1 MNGLAE
7 QIDSDFNKE
16 HGTDYKFQLRKG
28 VAEMQRKSSGGGIYF
43 SSVALLLLWAAISA
57 SGVASAAKAPS
68 VPVDPC
74 FIPPMLTRSP
84 PTTNGQPV
92 QVQIGILLIDVV
104 EIDDVTE
111 SFTADL
117 KVRIRWKDPR
127 LSAIALGHSLENCRF
142 SIEDIWNPDIQ
153 PINQRGTVD
162 KGKLQLVVASDGT
175 VSVVTRVFTILSNPL
190 DMHDF
195 PFDTQHLRIQFASM
209 KYNPTEVT
217 FITDE
222 ARTGRLEGLSIPGWR
237 LINNFSD
244 DTVAPLQGAVR
255 NHPRFDHL
263 IVIERQSSYYVWKF
277 IVPLCFIVLMASGVF
292 WLNPAGV
299 QTQVSVGTASV
310 FTLIAFLLG
319 LRVVLPRVPYLTR
332 MDELVLAA
340 TVLVFLAL
348 LEVII
353 TSRLAQKGQTQR
365 AKTIDRYARWMYPLT
380 FVVLLVVSL
389 KL

>member
-1 MNGLAE
+1 MLSPKRLLRFCLQANPESALITGLRCKPVG
-7 QIDSDFNKE
+7 F
-16 HGTDYKFQLRKG
+16 
-28 VAEMQRKSSGGGIYF
+28 
-43 SSVALLLLWAAISA
+43 ALLLLCVTIFANE
-57 SGVASAAKAPS
+57 VASAENAPS
-68 VPVDPC
+68 FPADPC
-74 FIPPMLTRSP
+74 YIPPNLTRNP
-84 PTTNGQPV
+84 PESNGQPV
-92 QVQIGILLIDVV
+92 QVKIGVLLIDVV

-117 KVRIRWKDPR
+117 KIRVRWKDPR
-127 LSAIALGHSLENCRF
+127 LSAAALGHSLEHCRV
-142 SIEDIWNPDIQ
+142 SREDIWNPDIQ
-153 PINQRGTVD
+153 PINQRGTVP
-162 KGKLQLVVASDGT
+162 KGKLQSVVASDGT
-175 VSVVTRVFTILSNPL
+175 VSLVARVFTVLSNPL

-195 PFDTQHLRIQFASM
+195 PFDTQHLRIKMASM
-209 KYNPTEVT
+209 KYNPNEVR

-237 LINNFSD
+237 LIDNFSD
-244 DTVAPLQGAVR
+244 DTLAPLQGAVR
-255 NHPRFDHL
+255 DHPRFDHV

-299 QTQVSVGTASV
+299 ATQIGVGTASV

-353 TSRLAQKGQTQR
+353 TSRLAQNNQTQL
-365 AKTIDRYARWMYPLT
+365 AQTIDRYARWLYPLA
-380 FVVLLVVSL
+380 FIVLLVFSL

>member
-1 MNGLAE
+1 MARARSKIGGPMGPPINSFMAPWVKRF
-7 QIDSDFNKE
+7 SDV
-16 HGTDYKFQLRKG
+16 L
-28 VAEMQRKSSGGGIYF
+28 V
-43 SSVALLLLWAAISA
+43 LLILWAGLSV
-57 SGVASAAKAPS
+57 SGVAAAANAPS
-68 VPVDPC
+68 VANDPC
-74 FIPPMLTRSP
+74 FIPPMLTHSP
-84 PTTNGQPV
+84 PESNGQPV
-92 QVQIGILLIDVV
+92 QVKIGILLIDVV
-104 EIDDVTE
+104 EINDVTE
-111 SFTADL
+111 SFTADF
-117 KVRIRWKDPR
+117 KVRVRWKDPR
-127 LSAIALGHSLENCRF
+127 LSATALGHSLEYCRF
-142 SIEDIWNPDIQ
+142 PIDDVWNPDIQ
-153 PINQRGTVD
+153 PINQRGTVQ
-162 KGKLQLVVASDGT
+162 KGKLQLVVAADGT
-175 VSVVTRVFTILSNPL
+175 VSVVARVYSILSNPL

-209 KYNPTEVT
+209 KYNPNEVT

-222 ARTGRLEGLSIPGWR
+222 AQTGRMKGLSIPGWR
-237 LINNFSD
+237 IINSFSD

-299 QTQVSVGTASV
+299 QTQIGVGTAAV

-319 LRVVLPRVPYLTR
+319 LRTVLPRVPYLTH
-332 MDELVLAA
+332 MDHLVFGA

-353 TSRLAQKGQTQR
+353 TSRMAQKGQTQQ
-365 AKTIDRYARWMYPLT
+365 AQTIDRYARWMYPLA

>member
-1 MNGLAE
+1 MG
-7 QIDSDFNKE
+7 F
-16 HGTDYKFQLRKG
+16 
-28 VAEMQRKSSGGGIYF
+28 
-43 SSVALLLLWAAISA
+43 ALLFLCAAIFVN
-57 SGVASAAKAPS
+57 GVASAADAPS
-68 VPVDPC
+68 VQDDPC

-84 PTTNGQPV
+84 PETNGQAV

-104 EIDDVTE
+104 EINDVTE
-111 SFTADL
+111 SFTADF
-117 KVRIRWKDPR
+117 KIRIRWKDPR
-127 LSAIALGHSLENCRF
+127 LSATALGHSLENCRF
-142 SIEDIWNPDIQ
+142 PIDDVWNPDIQ
-153 PINQRGTVD
+153 PINHQGTVH
-162 KGKLQLVVASDGT
+162 KGKLRSLVASDGT
-175 VSVVTRVFTILSNPL
+175 VSVVARVYTVLSNPL

-195 PFDTQHLRIQFASM
+195 PFDTQHLRIKLASM
-209 KYNPTEVT
+209 KYNPNEVT

-222 ARTGRLEGLSIPGWR
+222 SRTGRLDGLSIPGWK
-237 LINNFSD
+237 LLNNFSD
-244 DTVAPLQGAVR
+244 DTIAPLQGAVR
-255 NHPRFDHL
+255 DHPRFDHL

-299 QTQVSVGTASV
+299 QTQIGVGTASV

-353 TSRLAQKGQTQR
+353 TSRLAQKGQTQLAQR
-365 AKTIDRYARWMYPLT
+365 IDRYARWMYPLA
-380 FVVLLVVSL
+380 FLVLLVFSL
-389 KL
+389 KW

>member
-1 MNGLAE
+1 MVTRSHCFLAPWVKRFLE
-7 QIDSDFNKE
+7 VLALFLVW
-16 HGTDYKFQLRKG
+16 T
-28 VAEMQRKSSGGGIYF
+28 GI
-43 SSVALLLLWAAISA
+43 SV
-57 SGVASAAKAPS
+57 SGVASAANAPS
-68 VPVDPC
+68 VPDDPC
-74 FIPPMLTRSP
+74 FIPPALTRSP
-84 PTTNGQPV
+84 PEINGQPV
-92 QVQIGILLIDVV
+92 HVKIGVLLIDVV

-117 KVRIRWKDPR
+117 KVRVRWKDPR
-127 LSAIALGHSLENCRF
+127 LSSAALGHSLEHCRLP
-142 SIEDIWNPDIQ
+142 IDEVWNPDIQ
-153 PINQRGTVD
+153 PINQRGTVP
-162 KGKLQLVVASDGT
+162 KGKLQSVIASDGT
-175 VSVVTRVFTILSNPL
+175 VSVVTRVYTILSNPL

-209 KYNPTEVT
+209 KYNPNEVK

-237 LINNFSD
+237 IINSFSD
-244 DTVAPLQGAVR
+244 DTVPPLQGAVR
-255 NHPRFDHL
+255 HHPRFDHL

-299 QTQVSVGTASV
+299 QTQVGVGTASV

-319 LRVVLPRVPYLTR
+319 LRTVLPRVPYLTR

-353 TSRLAQKGQTQR
+353 TSRLAQKGQTQQ
-365 AKTIDRYARWMYPLT
+365 AQTIDRYARWMYPLT

>member
-1 MNGLAE
+1 V
-7 QIDSDFNKE
+7 K
-16 HGTDYKFQLRKG
+16 
-28 VAEMQRKSSGGGIYF
+28 
-43 SSVALLLLWAAISA
+43 
-57 SGVASAAKAPS
+57 
-68 VPVDPC
+68 
-74 FIPPMLTRSP
+74 
-84 PTTNGQPV
+84 
-92 QVQIGILLIDVV
+92 IGILLIDVV
-104 EIDDVTE
+104 EINDVTE
-111 SFTADL
+111 SFTADF

-127 LSAIALGHSLENCRF
+127 LSAAALGHSLEHCKF
-142 SIEDIWNPDIQ
+142 PIDDIWNPDIQ
-153 PINQRGTVD
+153 PINQRGTVP
-162 KGKLQLVVASDGT
+162 KGKLQSLVASDGT
-175 VSVVTRVFTILSNPL
+175 VSVVARVYTILSNPL
-190 DMHDF
+190 NMHDF

-209 KYNPTEVT
+209 KYNPKEVT

-237 LINNFSD
+237 IINNFSD

-255 NHPRFDHL
+255 DHPRFDHL
-263 IVIERQSSYYVWKF
+263 IVIERQASYYVWKF

-299 QTQVSVGTASV
+299 QTQVGVGTASV

-353 TSRLAQKGQTQR
+353 TSWLSQKGQTQR
-365 AKTIDRYARWMYPLT
+365 AHTIDRYARWIYPLT
-380 FVVLLVVSL
+380 FVVLLVFSL

>member
-1 MNGLAE
+1 VG
-7 QIDSDFNKE
+7 F
-16 HGTDYKFQLRKG
+16 
-28 VAEMQRKSSGGGIYF
+28 
-43 SSVALLLLWAAISA
+43 ALLLLCATIFAN
-57 SGVASAAKAPS
+57 GVASAADDLSRPT
-68 VPVDPC
+68 DPC
-74 FIPPMLTRSP
+74 FIPPLLTRNP
-84 PTTNGQPV
+84 PETNGQPV
-92 QVQIGILLIDVV
+92 HVKIGILLIDVV
-104 EIDDVTE
+104 EINDVTE
-111 SFTADL
+111 SFTADF

-127 LSAIALGHSLENCRF
+127 LSAEALGHSLEHCRF
-142 SIEDIWNPDIQ
+142 PIDDVWNPDIQ
-153 PINQRGTVD
+153 PINQRGTVS
-162 KGKLQLVVASDGT
+162 KGRLHSLVASDGT
-175 VSVVTRVFTILSNPL
+175 VSVVARVYTILSNPL
-190 DMHDF
+190 NLHDF
-195 PFDTQHLRIQFASM
+195 PFDTQHLRVQFASM
-209 KYNPTEVT
+209 KYNPSEVT

-237 LINNFSD
+237 LISNFSD

-299 QTQVSVGTASV
+299 QTQVGVATASV

-353 TSRLAQKGQTQR
+353 TSRLVQKDQTQR
-365 AKTIDRYARWMYPLT
+365 AETIDHYARWIYPLA
-380 FVVLLVVSL
+380 FVVLLVYSL

>member
-1 MNGLAE
+1 MSSPKRL
-7 QIDSDFNKE
+7 
-16 HGTDYKFQLRKG
+16 LRRYLQ
-28 VAEMQRKSSGGGIYF
+28 ATPDTILITSLRCKSVGF
-43 SSVALLLLWAAISA
+43 ALLLLCATIFAN
-57 SGVASAAKAPS
+57 GVASAADNSS
-68 VPVDPC
+68 VPGNPC
-74 FIPPMLTRSP
+74 FIPPLLTRSP

-92 QVQIGILLIDVV
+92 HVKIGVLLIDVI

-117 KVRIRWKDPR
+117 KVRVRWKDPR
-127 LSAIALGHSLENCRF
+127 LSAEALGHSLEHCRLPID
-142 SIEDIWNPDIQ
+142 SVWNPDIQ
-153 PINQRGTVD
+153 PINQRGTVP
-162 KGKLQLVVASDGT
+162 KGRLQSAVASDGT
-175 VSVVTRVFTILSNPL
+175 VSVVVRIFTILSNPL

-195 PFDTQHLRIQFASM
+195 PFDTQHLRIKFASM
-209 KYNPTEVT
+209 KYNPNEVT

-237 LINNFSD
+237 IINSFSD
-244 DTVAPLQGAVR
+244 DTVPPLQGAVR
-255 NHPRFDHL
+255 SHPRFDHV

-299 QTQVSVGTASV
+299 QTQVGVGTASV

-332 MDELVLAA
+332 VDELVLAA

-353 TSRLAQKGQTQR
+353 TSWLSQKGQTQR
-365 AKTIDRYARWMYPLT
+365 AETIDHYARWMYPLT

>member
-1 MNGLAE
+1 MSIPIRLFRLYLEATPA
-7 QIDSDFNKE
+7 SALV
-16 HGTDYKFQLRKG
+16 TSLRCKPLG
-28 VAEMQRKSSGGGIYF
+28 F
-43 SSVALLLLWAAISA
+43 ALLLLCVAIFA
-57 SGVASAAKAPS
+57 NGVASAADAPS
-68 VPVDPC
+68 VPDDPC

-84 PTTNGQPV
+84 PETNGQPV
-92 QVQIGILLIDVV
+92 QVQIGVLLIDVV

-111 SFTADL
+111 SFTTDF

-127 LSAIALGHSLENCRF
+127 LSAVALGHSLENCRF
-142 SIEDIWNPDIQ
+142 SIDDVWTPDIQ
-153 PINQRGTVD
+153 PINQRGTVQ
-162 KGKLQLVVASDGT
+162 KGKLQYWVASDGT
-175 VSVVTRVFTILSNPL
+175 VSVVARVFTILSNPL

-222 ARTGRLEGLSIPGWR
+222 ARTGRLEGLSIPGWK
-237 LINNFSD
+237 LLNNFSD
-244 DTVAPLQGAVR
+244 DTIAPLQGAVR
-255 NHPRFDHL
+255 NHSRFDHL

-299 QTQVSVGTASV
+299 QTQVGVGTASV
-310 FTLIAFLLG
+310 FTLIAFILG
-319 LRVVLPRVPYLTR
+319 LRTVLPRVPYLTR
-332 MDELVLAA
+332 MDLLVFSA

-353 TSRLAQKGQTQR
+353 TSRYAQKGHTQL
-365 AKTIDRYARWMYPLT
+365 AQTIDRYARWMYPLA
-380 FVVLLVVSL
+380 FLVLLVFSL
-389 KL
+389 KW

>member
-1 MNGLAE
+1 M
-7 QIDSDFNKE
+7 F
-16 HGTDYKFQLRKG
+16 
-28 VAEMQRKSSGGGIYF
+28 
-43 SSVALLLLWAAISA
+43 
-57 SGVASAAKAPS
+57 SGVASAGNTPLIQD
-68 VPVDPC
+68 DPC
-74 FIPPMLTRSP
+74 FIPPVLTRSLP
-84 PTTNGQPV
+84 ETNGQPV
-92 QVQIGILLIDVV
+92 QVQIGVLLIDVV
-104 EIDDVTE
+104 EINDVTE
-111 SFTADL
+111 SFTADF

-127 LSAIALGHSLENCRF
+127 LSATALGHSLEHCRF
-142 SIEDIWNPDIQ
+142 LIDDIWNPDIQ
-153 PINQRGTVD
+153 PINQRGTVQ
-162 KGKLQLVVASDGT
+162 KGKLQSLVASDGT
-175 VSVVTRVFTILSNPL
+175 VSVVARVYSILSSPL

-209 KYNPTEVT
+209 KYNSDEIT

-237 LINNFSD
+237 IINSFSD

-263 IVIERQSSYYVWKF
+263 IVIERQASYYVWKF

-299 QTQVSVGTASV
+299 QTQVGVGTASV
-310 FTLIAFLLG
+310 FTLIAFILG
-319 LRVVLPRVPYLTR
+319 LRTVLPRVPYLTR
-332 MDELVLAA
+332 MDELVFGA

-353 TSRLAQKGQTQR
+353 TSRYAQKGLTER
-365 AKTIDRYARWMYPLT
+365 AQTIDRYARWMYPLA

>member
-1 MNGLAE
+1 MVYSIMATPARLFRQANL
-7 QIDSDFNKE
+7 DSVLKTYHRCRPVGF
-16 HGTDYKFQLRKG
+16 
-28 VAEMQRKSSGGGIYF
+28 
-43 SSVALLLLWAAISA
+43 ALLLLCITISA
-57 SGVASAAKAPS
+57 SSVASASDAL
-68 VPVDPC
+68 PVSNDPC

-84 PTTNGQPV
+84 PETNGQPV
-92 QVQIGILLIDVV
+92 QVKIGILLIDVV

-111 SFTADL
+111 SFTADF

-127 LSAIALGHSLENCRF
+127 LSTTVLGHSLEHCRF
-142 SIEDIWNPDIQ
+142 PIDEVWNPDIQ
-153 PINQRGTVD
+153 PINHQGIVH
-162 KGKLQLVVASDGT
+162 KGKLQSLVASDGT
-175 VSVVTRVFTILSNPL
+175 VSVVARVYTILSNPL

-195 PFDTQHLRIQFASM
+195 PFDTQHLRIKMASM

-222 ARTGRLEGLSIPGWR
+222 SRTGRLEGLSIPGWKI
-237 LINNFSD
+237 INNFSD
-244 DTVAPLQGAVR
+244 ETVAPLQGAVR

-299 QTQVSVGTASV
+299 PTQIGVGTASV

-353 TSRLAQKGQTQR
+353 TSRLAQNNQTQL
-365 AKTIDRYARWMYPLT
+365 AQTIDRYARWLYPLA
-380 FVVLLVVSL
+380 FIVLLVFSL

>member
-1 MNGLAE
+1 M
-7 QIDSDFNKE
+7 F
-16 HGTDYKFQLRKG
+16 
-28 VAEMQRKSSGGGIYF
+28 
-43 SSVALLLLWAAISA
+43 
-57 SGVASAAKAPS
+57 SGVASAGNTPLIQD
-68 VPVDPC
+68 DPC
-74 FIPPMLTRSP
+74 FIPPVLTRSLP
-84 PTTNGQPV
+84 ETNGQPV
-92 QVQIGILLIDVV
+92 QVQIGVLLIDVV
-104 EIDDVTE
+104 EINDVTE
-111 SFTADL
+111 SFTADF
-117 KVRIRWKDPR
+117 KIRIRWKDPR
-127 LSAIALGHSLENCRF
+127 LSATALGHSLENCRF
-142 SIEDIWNPDIQ
+142 PIDDVWNPDIQ
-153 PINQRGTVD
+153 PINQRGTVH
-162 KGKLQLVVASDGT
+162 KGKLQSLVASDGT
-175 VSVVTRVFTILSNPL
+175 VSVVARLYSILSNPL

-209 KYNPTEVT
+209 KYNPNEIT

-237 LINNFSD
+237 IINSFSD
-244 DTVAPLQGAVR
+244 DTVAPLKGAVR
-255 NHPRFDHL
+255 NHPRFDHI

-299 QTQVSVGTASV
+299 QTQVGVGTASV

-319 LRVVLPRVPYLTR
+319 LRTVLPRVPYLTR

-353 TSRLAQKGQTQR
+353 TSRLAKKNQTQLAQR
-365 AKTIDRYARWMYPLT
+365 IDRYARWMYPLA
-380 FVVLLVVSL
+380 FVVLLVFSL

>member
-1 MNGLAE
+1 MVTPSDSFLAPCVRRT
-7 QIDSDFNKE
+7 SDV
-16 HGTDYKFQLRKG
+16 L
-28 VAEMQRKSSGGGIYF
+28 
-43 SSVALLLLWAAISA
+43 ALLVVWAAISV

-68 VPVDPC
+68 VPDDPC

-92 QVQIGILLIDVV
+92 HVQIGILLIDVV
-104 EIDDVTE
+104 EINDVTE
-111 SFTADL
+111 SFTADF
-117 KVRIRWKDPR
+117 KVHVRWKDPR
-127 LSAIALGHSLENCRF
+127 LAAAALGHSLENCNLTV
-142 SIEDIWNPDIQ
+142 EDIWNPDIQ
-153 PINQRGTVD
+153 PINQRGTVQ
-162 KGKLQLVVASDGT
+162 KGKLQPLVASDGT
-175 VSVVTRVFTILSNPL
+175 VSVVARVYTILSNPL

-195 PFDTQHLRIQFASM
+195 PFDSQQLRIKFASM
-209 KYNPTEVT
+209 KYNPSEVT

-222 ARTGRLEGLSIPGWR
+222 VRTGRLEELSIPGWR
-237 LINNFSD
+237 IINNFSD
-244 DTVAPLQGAVR
+244 DTVPPLQGAVR

-299 QTQVSVGTASV
+299 QTQIGVGTASV

-332 MDELVLAA
+332 MDELVLSA

-365 AKTIDRYARWMYPLT
+365 AETIDRYARWMYPLA
-380 FVVLLVVSL
+380 FVVLLVYSL

>member
-1 MNGLAE
+1 MATPASL
-7 QIDSDFNKE
+7 FRKE
-16 HGTDYKFQLRKG
+16 FLDLTLKTPIRYKSLVMVWLFLYT
-28 VAEMQRKSSGGGIYF
+28 AI
-43 SSVALLLLWAAISA
+43 SSVSI
-57 SGVASAAKAPS
+57 ASAVDQP
-68 VPVDPC
+68 VPDDPC

-84 PTTNGQPV
+84 PETNGQPV
-92 QVQIGILLIDVV
+92 QVKIGILLIDVV

-111 SFTADL
+111 SFTVDI
-117 KVRIRWKDPR
+117 KVRVLWKDPR
-127 LSAIALGHSLENCRF
+127 LSAAALGHSLENCRF
-142 SIEDIWNPDIQ
+142 PINDVWNPDIQ
-153 PINQRGTVD
+153 PINQRGTLP
-162 KGKLQLVVASDGT
+162 KGKLQSVVASDGT
-175 VSVVTRVFTILSNPL
+175 VSLVARVFTILSNPL

-195 PFDTQHLRIQFASM
+195 PFDTQHLRIKMASM

-244 DTVAPLQGAVR
+244 DTLAPLQGAVR
-255 NHPRFDHL
+255 DHPRFDHL

-299 QTQVSVGTASV
+299 QTQVGVGTASV

-319 LRVVLPRVPYLTR
+319 LRTVLPRVPYLTR
-332 MDELVLAA
+332 MDELVFGA

-353 TSRLAQKGQTQR
+353 TSRLAQKNQAQLAQR
-365 AKTIDRYARWMYPLT
+365 IDRYARWMYPLA
-380 FVVLLVVSL
+380 FVLLLVFSL
-389 KL
+389 KF

>member
-1 MNGLAE
+1 MFVGSDMSSPIRLYLQAPPDPTLITGLRCKPVG
-7 QIDSDFNKE
+7 F
-16 HGTDYKFQLRKG
+16 
-28 VAEMQRKSSGGGIYF
+28 
-43 SSVALLLLWAAISA
+43 ALLLLCITISA
-57 SGVASAAKAPS
+57 SSVASASAAL
-68 VPVDPC
+68 PVSDDPC
-74 FIPPMLTRSP
+74 FIPPTLTRSP
-84 PTTNGQPV
+84 PETNGQPIPV
-92 QVQIGILLIDVV
+92 KIGILLIDVI

-111 SFTADL
+111 SFTADF

-127 LSAIALGHSLENCRF
+127 LSAAALGHSLENCRF
-142 SIEDIWNPDIQ
+142 PIDDIWNPDIQ
-153 PINQRGTVD
+153 PINQRGTVQ
-162 KGKLQLVVASDGT
+162 KAKLQSLVASDGT
-175 VSVVTRVFTILSNPL
+175 VSVVARVFTILSNPL

-195 PFDTQHLRIQFASM
+195 PFDTRHLRIQFASM
-209 KYNPTEVT
+209 KYNPNEVT

-244 DTVAPLQGAVR
+244 DTVAPLQGVVR

-299 QTQVSVGTASV
+299 QTQVGVGTASV

-353 TSRLAQKGQTQR
+353 TSRLAQKNQTQIAQR
-365 AKTIDRYARWMYPLT
+365 IDHYARWVYPLA
-380 FVVLLVVSL
+380 FMVLLVFSL

>member
-1 MNGLAE
+1 MAPFVRCTSGFLA
-7 QIDSDFNKE
+7 
-16 HGTDYKFQLRKG
+16 L
-28 VAEMQRKSSGGGIYF
+28 V
-43 SSVALLLLWAAISA
+43 LLCAGISA
-57 SGVASAAKAPS
+57 NGIASAADNSSLPE
-68 VPVDPC
+68 DPC
-74 FIPPMLTRSP
+74 FIPPLLTRNP
-84 PTTNGQPV
+84 PETNGQPV
-92 QVQIGILLIDVV
+92 PVKIGVLLIDVV

-111 SFTADL
+111 SFTADF
-117 KVRIRWKDPR
+117 KVRLRWKDPR
-127 LSAIALGHSLENCRF
+127 LSAAARGHSLEQCNL
-142 SIEDIWNPDIQ
+142 SMEDIWDPDIQ
-153 PINQRGTVD
+153 PINQRGMLISKEKRQV
-162 KGKLQLVVASDGT
+162 LVTSDGT
-175 VSVVTRVFTILSNPL
+175 VSVVARVFTILSNPM

-195 PFDTQHLRIQFASM
+195 PFDTQHLRIKIASM
-209 KYNPTEVT
+209 KYNPNEVT

-237 LINNFSD
+237 IINSFSD
-244 DTVAPLQGAVR
+244 DTIPPLQGAVR

-299 QTQVSVGTASV
+299 QTQVGVGTASV

-332 MDELVLAA
+332 LDELVLAA

-353 TSRLAQKGQTQR
+353 TSRLVQKGQTQR
-365 AKTIDRYARWMYPLT
+365 AETIDRYARWMYPLT
-380 FVVLLVVSL
+380 FVVLLIFSL
-389 KL
+389 KI

>member
-1 MNGLAE
+1 MFVW
-7 QIDSDFNKE
+7 SDLSFPIRLFRLYPQATPASALVTN
-16 HGTDYKFQLRKG
+16 LRFKPLG
-28 VAEMQRKSSGGGIYF
+28 F
-43 SSVALLLLWAAISA
+43 ALLLLCVAIFA
-57 SGVASAAKAPS
+57 NGVASAADAPS
-68 VPVDPC
+68 VQDDPC
-74 FIPPMLTRSP
+74 FIPPMLTRNP
-84 PTTNGQPV
+84 PRSNGQPV
-92 QVQIGILLIDVV
+92 QVKIGILLIDVV

-117 KVRIRWKDPR
+117 KVRARWKDPR
-127 LSAIALGHSLENCRF
+127 LSAAAFGHSLENCRF
-142 SIEDIWNPDIQ
+142 SIEDVWNPDIQ
-153 PINQRGTVD
+153 PINQRGTVQ
-162 KGKLQLVVASDGT
+162 KGKLQYLVASDGS
-175 VSVVTRVFTILSNPL
+175 VSVVARVFTILSNPL

-209 KYNPTEVT
+209 KYNPNEVT

-255 NHPRFDHL
+255 DHPRFDHL

-299 QTQVSVGTASV
+299 PTQIGVGTASV

-332 MDELVLAA
+332 MDELVLGA

-353 TSRLAQKGQTQR
+353 TSRMAQQDQLQR
-365 AKTIDRYARWMYPLT
+365 AHLIDRYARWMYPLA
-380 FVVLLVVSL
+380 FVALLAYTL

>member
-1 MNGLAE
+1 MGTRSNSFLA
-7 QIDSDFNKE
+7 
-16 HGTDYKFQLRKG
+16 HWGKG
-28 VAEMQRKSSGGGIYF
+28 FSGILALFLVWTGI
-43 SSVALLLLWAAISA
+43 SV
-57 SGVASAAKAPS
+57 SGVTSAANAPS
-68 VPVDPC
+68 VPDDPC
-74 FIPPMLTRSP
+74 FIPPILTRSP

-92 QVQIGILLIDVV
+92 QVKIGVLLIDVV
-104 EIDDVTE
+104 EINDVTE
-111 SFTADL
+111 SFTADF

-127 LSAIALGHSLENCRF
+127 LSATALGHSLEYCRF
-142 SIEDIWNPDIQ
+142 PIDDIWNPDIQ
-153 PINQRGTVD
+153 SINHRGTVQ
-162 KGKLQLVVASDGT
+162 KGKLQSVVASDGT
-175 VSVVTRVFTILSNPL
+175 VSVVARVYTILSNPL

-209 KYNPTEVT
+209 KYNPNEVT

-222 ARTGRLEGLSIPGWR
+222 ARTGRMEGLSIPGWR
-237 LINNFSD
+237 IINSFSD

-255 NHPRFDHL
+255 KHPRFDHL

-299 QTQVSVGTASV
+299 QTQVGVGTASV

-319 LRVVLPRVPYLTR
+319 LRTVLPRVPYLTR

-353 TSRLAQKGQTQR
+353 TSRLAQKGQTQQ
-365 AKTIDRYARWMYPLT
+365 AQTIDRYARWMYPLT

>member
-1 MNGLAE
+1 MAPCVRRP
-7 QIDSDFNKE
+7 SDV
-16 HGTDYKFQLRKG
+16 L
-28 VAEMQRKSSGGGIYF
+28 
-43 SSVALLLLWAAISA
+43 ALLLVWAVISV
-57 SGVASAAKAPS
+57 SGVASAADDLSRPT
-68 VPVDPC
+68 DRC
-74 FIPPMLTRSP
+74 FIPPMLTHNP
-84 PTTNGQPV
+84 PESNGQPV
-92 QVQIGILLIDVV
+92 HVKIGILLIDVV
-104 EIDDVTE
+104 EINDVTE
-111 SFTADL
+111 SFTADF

-127 LSAIALGHSLENCRF
+127 LSAEALGHSLEHCKF
-142 SIEDIWNPDIQ
+142 PIDDIWNPDIQ
-153 PINQRGTVD
+153 PINQRGTVP
-162 KGKLQLVVASDGT
+162 KGKLQSLVASDGT
-175 VSVVTRVFTILSNPL
+175 VSVVARVYTILSNPL
-190 DMHDF
+190 NMHDF

-209 KYNPTEVT
+209 KYNPKEVT

-237 LINNFSD
+237 IINNFSD

-255 NHPRFDHL
+255 DHPRFDHL

-299 QTQVSVGTASV
+299 QTQVGVGTASV

-353 TSRLAQKGQTQR
+353 TSWLSQKGQTQR
-365 AKTIDRYARWMYPLT
+365 AHTIDRYARWIYPLT
-380 FVVLLVVSL
+380 FVVLLVFSL

>member
-1 MNGLAE
+1 MVTPSDSFLAPCVRCT
-7 QIDSDFNKE
+7 SDV
-16 HGTDYKFQLRKG
+16 L
-28 VAEMQRKSSGGGIYF
+28 
-43 SSVALLLLWAAISA
+43 ALLLVWAAISV

-68 VPVDPC
+68 VPDDPC

-92 QVQIGILLIDVV
+92 HVKIGVLLIDVV
-104 EIDDVTE
+104 EINDVTE
-111 SFTADL
+111 SFTVDFKA
-117 KVRIRWKDPR
+117 RIRWKDPR
-127 LSAIALGHSLENCRF
+127 LSAAALGHSLEHCNLRL
-142 SIEDIWNPDIQ
+142 EDVWDPDIQ
-153 PINQRGTVD
+153 TINQRGMVSR
-162 KGKLQLVVASDGT
+162 KRPELLIASDGT
-175 VSVVTRVFTILSNPL
+175 VSLVARKYTILSYRL
-190 DMHDF
+190 AMYDF
-195 PFDTQHLRIQFASM
+195 PFDTQHLRIQVASM
-209 KYNPTEVT
+209 KYNPNEVT
-217 FITDE
+217 LITDE
-222 ARTGRLEGLSIPGWR
+222 ARTGRLEGISIPGWR

-244 DTVAPLQGAVR
+244 DTVPPIQGAVR

-299 QTQVSVGTASV
+299 ATQVGVGTASV

-332 MDELVLAA
+332 MDALVLAA

-365 AKTIDRYARWMYPLT
+365 AQMIDRYARWMYPLA
-380 FVVLLVVSL
+380 FVVLLVYSL